1 MKNKTIIRNR
11 IKIIRRKVEIF
22 ECAENVQS
30 IKVRQ
35 KGLIFVKS
43 HLKNYNKNFMN
54 YLNVKTKEYY
64 ANFNYTDTITGH
76 LLRNYEKFESIKIR
90 TSNNKEQN
98 IRCNIQQM
106 K

>member
-1 MKNKTIIRNR
+1 
-11 IKIIRRKVEIF
+11 
-22 ECAENVQS
+22 
-30 IKVRQ
+30 
-35 KGLIFVKS
+35 
-43 HLKNYNKNFMN
+43 MN